1 MKPSQN
7 TRILKL
13 LSDGEWHGHHSLYAI
28 GCVAHSRI
36 SELRK
41 HDYNIEKRQ
50 FTVYGKQVWEYRLVG
65 EVEEARQTGAGVAQ
79 WAERFRTAGE
89 VAGSKPV
96 PGPQSDSRST
106 LASST
111 SSTDQPGQSYSL
123 DALADVSVI
132 VPAEHLHADT
142 LELV

>member
-41 HDYNIEKRQ
+41 HDYVIEKRQ

-65 EVEEARQTGAGVAQ
+65 EVTERPLRDRPNAYCGRAD
-79 WAERFRTAGE
+79 AEGT
-89 VAGSKPV
+89 
-96 PGPQSDSRST
+96 PGRSV
-106 LASST
+106 T
-111 SSTDQPGQSYSL
+111 SSTDRRDSL
-123 DALADVSVI
+123 I
-132 VPAEHLHADT
+132 P
-142 LELV
+142 

>member
-41 HDYNIEKRQ
+41 HGYVIEKRQ

-65 EVEEARQTGAGVAQ
+65 EVEASEYPRGGHAVR
-79 WAERFRTAGE
+79 GE
-89 VAGSKPV
+89 FESLYP
-96 PGPQSDSRST
+96 
-106 LASST
+106 LAST
-111 SSTDQPGQSYSL
+111 SSTDQPGQSQIL
-123 DALADVSVI
+123 ITRTGVRGIVS
-132 VPAEHLHADT
+132 AEHFHDDT
-142 LELV
+142 IEKPERGTT